1 MLENFNIRAIIG
13 ISLGAIGGA
22 LCRYYLGLWLT
33 NSINTGFPIGT
44 LVVNLSGCFFLGL
57 ITTLTMERSH
67 LSPDLV
73 LLMTTGFLGA
83 YTTFSSYELDT
94 ANLLKVK
101 NLQNDL
107 VYWIG
112 SPLLGFLCF
121 NLGVKL
127 IKFTFKSNSSQN

>member
-1 MLENFNIRAIIG
+1 MSKNSNIRAIIAIG
-13 ISLGAIGGA
+13 LGAITGA

-33 NSINTGFPIGT
+33 NSINTGFPIDT
-44 LVVNLSGCFFLGL
+44 LVVNLSGCFLMGL
-57 ITTLTMERSH
+57 ITTLTMERSL
-67 LSPDLV
+67 LSPDFV

-94 ANLLKVK
+94 ANLLEVK

-127 IKFTFKSNSSQN
+127 IKLTRRSNSSQN